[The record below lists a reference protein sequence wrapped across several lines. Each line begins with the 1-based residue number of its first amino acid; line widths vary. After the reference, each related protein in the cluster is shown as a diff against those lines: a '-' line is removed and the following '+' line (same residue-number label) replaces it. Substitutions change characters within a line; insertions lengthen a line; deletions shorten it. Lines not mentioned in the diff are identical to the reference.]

1 MKTAAVFLI
10 DGFEETEA
18 LTTVDIL
25 RRGGV
30 VVTTASLTK
39 SQEVI
44 SKNKIHVKADAMFD
58 SVKGEKFDMI
68 ILPGGTLE
76 IANHLGLRELV
87 QKYNAEGKLIA
98 AICAAPAALGKAGV
112 SILKVQL
119 SARISLRR
127 TDISLQQKARQ

>member
-1 MKTAAVFLI
+1 MKTAALFLI

-30 VVTTASLTK
+30 VVTTASLTG

-58 SVKGEKFDMI
+58 SVKNQKFDI
-68 ILPGGTLE
+68 SGFDSDSTLTLQ
-76 IANHLGLRELV
+76 IKVFDMGDSIYDSA
-87 QKYNAEGKLIA
+87 
-98 AICAAPAALGKAGV
+98 AALDNFV
-112 SILKVQL
+112 LK
-119 SARISLRR
+119 
-127 TDISLQQKARQ
+127 